1 MRHSLGKFVA
11 TACVAFTCMALLGT
25 QANADT
31 IYYYTGSPY
40 TTISTENI
48 LDRTTIPATVV
59 PNPNAAADAVVFG
72 TNLTGSVTF
81 GFDTTGVTGTF
92 GNNVPYPNPFP
103 VRVNQLTSGDIS
115 WTQLSIFSFTLADG
129 AITGW
134 QLSSSSQAGC
144 AFSVPSIGCGVIS
157 SNDGGDFV
165 QQICHDCLFVAKTAR
180 CLAPGLPPMRAA
192 EVPAARYLGDQLQ
205 PMRGGRVPKN
215 KSPASSRRA

>member
-11 TACVAFTCMALLGT
+11 AAWVAFTCMALLGT
-25 QANADT
+25 PANADT

-40 TTISTENI
+40 TIISTENI

-59 PNPNAAADAVVFG
+59 PNPNAAADAAVFG

-92 GNNVPYPNPFP
+92 ANNVPYPNPFP
-103 VRVNQLTSGDIS
+103 VRLNRLTSGDIS

-129 AITGW
+129 AIIGW
-134 QLSSSSQAGC
+134 QLSSSSQADC

-165 QQICHDCLFVAKTAR
+165 QQICHDCLFVAKTAMPGTWS
-180 CLAPGLPPMRAA
+180 LVAPVPGPIAGAGLPGLILASGGL
-192 EVPAARYLGDQLQ
+192 LGWW
-205 PMRGGRVPKN
+205 
-215 KSPASSRRA
+215 RRRQKTA

>member
-11 TACVAFTCMALLGT
+11 AAWVAFTCMALLGT
-25 QANADT
+25 PANADT

-40 TTISTENI
+40 TTIST
-48 LDRTTIPATVV
+48 PATLV
-59 PNPNAAADAVVFG
+59 PNPNAAADAAVYG

-81 GFDTTGVTGTF
+81 GFDTTRVTGTF
-92 GNNVPYPNPFP
+92 GDNVPYPNPFP
-103 VRVNQLTSGDIS
+103 VWVNQLTSGDIS

-165 QQICHDCLFVAKTAR
+165 QQICHDCLFVAKTAMPGTWS
-180 CLAPGLPPMRAA
+180 LVAPVPGPIVGAGLPGLILACGGL
-192 EVPAARYLGDQLQ
+192 LGWWQ
-205 PMRGGRVPKN
+205 
-215 KSPASSRRA
+215 RRQKTA

>member
-11 TACVAFTCMALLGT
+11 AAWVAFAYMALLGT
-25 QANADT
+25 PANADT

-59 PNPNAAADAVVFG
+59 HNPNAAADAAVFG

-92 GNNVPYPNPFP
+92 ANNVPYPNPFP

-157 SNDGGDFV
+157 SNDRGDFV
-165 QQICHDCLFVAKTAR
+165 QQICHDCLFIAKTAMPGTWS
-180 CLAPGLPPMRAA
+180 LVAPVPGPIASAGLPGLLLASGGL
-192 EVPAARYLGDQLQ
+192 LGWW
-205 PMRGGRVPKN
+205 
-215 KSPASSRRA
+215 RRRQKTA